1 MKGGREGVVIYVG
14 ISWDAYRR
22 GRRRKKREKRDAGAE
37 EEAVI

>member
-1 MKGGREGVVIYVG
+1 VVIYVG

-22 GRRRKKREKRDAGAE
+22 EREEEKRRDAGAE